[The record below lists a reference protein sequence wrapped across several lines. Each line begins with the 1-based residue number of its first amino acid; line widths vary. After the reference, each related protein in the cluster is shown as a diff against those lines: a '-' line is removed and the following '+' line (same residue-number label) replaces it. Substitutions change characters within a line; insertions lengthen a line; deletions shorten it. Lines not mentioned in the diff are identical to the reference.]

1 MARIVNKINEQW
13 EFEKQGKTTEIC
25 LPHTWNAEDGQTG
38 PELYFRGVC
47 TYRRHLKKPE
57 LAPGQQVYIEF
68 RGVNSS
74 AVVRMNGKEF
84 ARHDGGYSTF
94 RVNVTDAMEADNTL
108 EVLVDNAPNAKVY
121 PQRADFTFYGGI
133 YRDVYMIIADQSHF
147 DLDYYGGSGF
157 RITPEVNGEN
167 AVISFETYS
176 VGEAEKIVVSIAGV
190 GETELALETADGKT
204 YGKGSI
210 DIANV
215 HRWDGVDD
223 PYLYEATAVL
233 YRGGEAV
240 DAVADRF
247 GCREFR
253 FDAKEGFFL
262 NGRRY
267 PLHGVSRHQ
276 DRLGVGNALTR
287 EMHEEDME
295 LIFSM
300 GANSIR
306 LAHYQHDQ
314 YFYDLCDE
322 KGIIAWA
329 EIPYITV
336 HMDTGR
342 ENTIQQMKELITQ
355 NYNHVSI
362 VCWALSNEISLQG
375 VTENLIENHRILND
389 LVHEMDRTRVSAMAN
404 LFLLETDSP
413 LVSLPDIRGYN
424 LYYGWYVGEVEDN
437 DAFFDDFHQKYPD
450 TAIGLTEYGADSVI
464 TLQSP
469 KPEKGDYTESYQAVY
484 HEHMLEMFAAR
495 PYLWGTYVWN
505 MFEFAAAGRDEAGDP
520 GKNHKGL
527 VTFDRKQK
535 KDAFYIYKAWWS
547 TEKFVHLCGRR
558 YHDRVEDTTEVKV
571 YSNLEK
577 IALYVDDIFLAEQEG
592 QHVFRFQVP
601 IEGVHQIRAV
611 GSCADIDSE
620 DISCEDS
627 MEIAKVDTP
636 NPSYFMSPEKVRNW
650 FDAPEG
656 NVEDKEGYLSINSTM
671 GEIQATEQGAALL
684 AGMMSQ
690 MTGKTAGGMGE
701 GVAIPEAMQKMVARQ
716 PLKKLLQQGGMELEP
731 EKLQQLNAA
740 LNQIPKATVQK

>member
-13 EFEKQGKTTEIC
+13 EFEKQGKTTDIS

-47 TYRRHLKKPE
+47 TYRKHLKKPE
-57 LAPGQQVYIEF
+57 LASGQQVYIEF

-74 AVVRMNGKEF
+74 ADVRMNGKEL
-84 ARHDGGYSTF
+84 AHHDGGYSTF
-94 RVNVTDAMEADNTL
+94 RVNITDAMEADNTL
-108 EVLVDNAPNAKVY
+108 EVLVDNAPNTKVY

-157 RITPEVNGEN
+157 RITPEVNGES
-167 AVISFETYS
+167 AVVSFDTYS

-223 PYLYEATAVL
+223 PYLYEVTAVL

-240 DAVADRF
+240 DAVTDRF

-295 LIFSM
+295 LILSM

-322 KGIIAWA
+322 KGIVAWA
-329 EIPYITV
+329 EIPYITI

-355 NYNHVSI
+355 NYNHASI

-375 VTENLIENHRILND
+375 VTEDLIENHKILND
-389 LVHEMDRTRVSAMAN
+389 LVHEMDRTRVSTMAN

-424 LYYGWYVGEVEDN
+424 LYYGWYVGEMEDN

-484 HEHMLEMFAAR
+484 HEHMLEMFATR

-520 GKNHKGL
+520 GRNHKGL

-547 TEKFVHLCGRR
+547 AEKFVYLCGRR
-558 YHDRVEDTTEVKV
+558 YHDRVEDMTEIKV

-577 IALYVDDIFLAEQEG
+577 IALYVDDKFFAEQEG

-601 IEGVHQIRAV
+601 IVGAHRIKAV
-611 GSCADIDSE
+611 GSCE
-620 DISCEDS
+620 DTAFEDS
-627 MEIAKVDTP
+627 MEIAKVDAP
-636 NPSYFMSPEKVRNW
+636 NPSYFMSLDKVRNW
-650 FDAPEG
+650 FDVPEDNG
-656 NVEDKEGYLSINSTM
+656 EEREGYLSINSTM
-671 GEIQATEQGAALL
+671 AEIQATEQGAALL

-701 GVAIPEAMQKMVARQ
+701 GVEIPETMLKMVARQ

-740 LNQIPKATVQK
+740 LNQIPKN

>member
-1 MARIVNKINEQW
+1 MARIVTKINEQW
-13 EFEKQGKTTEIC
+13 EFEKQGEKISIN
-25 LPHTWNAEDGQTG
+25 LPHTWNAQDGQTG
-38 PELYFRGVC
+38 PEMYFRGVC
-47 TYRRHLKKPE
+47 IYRKNLKRPE
-57 LAPGQQVYIEF
+57 LTPGQQVYIEF
-68 RGVNSS
+68 AGVNSS
-74 AVVRMNGKEF
+74 AVVRMNGKEL
-84 ARHDGGYSTF
+84 ASHDGGYSTF
-94 RVNVTDAMEADNTL
+94 RVNVTDALEEDNML
-108 EVLVDNAPNAKVY
+108 EVLVDNAPNEKVY

-133 YRDVYMIIADQSHF
+133 YRDVSMILTDQSHF

-157 RITPEVNGEN
+157 RITPEINGEN
-167 AVISFETYS
+167 AVVGLETYS
-176 VGEAEKIVVSIAGV
+176 VGEAEKVIVSIKGAG
-190 GETELALETADGKT
+190 ESELTLETSDGKT

-210 DIANV
+210 DLVNV
-215 HRWDGVDD
+215 HKWDGVDD

-233 YRGGEAV
+233 YRGGTAV
-240 DAVADRF
+240 DAVTQRF

-287 EMHEEDME
+287 EMHQEDME
-295 LIFSM
+295 LILSM

-322 KGIIAWA
+322 KGIVAWA

-355 NYNHVSI
+355 NYNHASI

-375 VTENLIENHRILND
+375 VTEDLIENHRILND
-389 LVHEMDRTRVSAMAN
+389 LVHEMDKTRVSAMAN

-424 LYYGWYVGEVEDN
+424 LYYGWYVGEMEDN
-437 DAFFDDFHQKYPD
+437 DAFFDDFHEKYPD
-450 TAIGLTEYGADSVI
+450 TAIGLTEYGADCVI

-484 HEHMLEMFAAR
+484 HEHMLEMFATR

-547 TEKFVHLCGRR
+547 REKFVHLCGSR
-558 YHDRVEDTTEVKV
+558 YHDRVENVTEIKV

-577 IALYVDDIFLAEQEG
+577 IALYVDGKLFEEQEG
-592 QHVFRFQVP
+592 QHIFRFLVP
-601 IEGVHQIRAV
+601 ISGVHQIKAV
-611 GSCADIDSE
+611 GGCE
-620 DISCEDS
+620 NVSCEDG
-627 MEIAKVDTP
+627 MEIAKTDVP
-636 NPSYFMSPEKVRNW
+636 NPSYFMSLDKVRNW
-650 FDAPEG
+650 FDESKES
-656 NVEDKEGYLSINSTM
+656 VEDKEGYLSINSTM

-684 AGMMSQ
+684 AGMMSR
-690 MTGKTAGGMGE
+690 MAGKTAGGMGE

-731 EKLQQLNAA
+731 EKLQQLNQA
-740 LNQIPKATVQK
+740 LNQIPKAVVQS

>member
-13 EFEKQGKTTEIC
+13 EFEKQGKTTDIS

-47 TYRRHLKKPE
+47 TYRKHLKKPE
-57 LAPGQQVYIEF
+57 LASGQQVYIEF

-74 AVVRMNGKEF
+74 ADVRMNGKEL
-84 ARHDGGYSTF
+84 AHHDGGYSTF
-94 RVNVTDAMEADNTL
+94 RVNITDAMEADNTL
-108 EVLVDNAPNAKVY
+108 EVLVDNAPNTKVY

-157 RITPEVNGEN
+157 RITPEVNGES
-167 AVISFETYS
+167 AVVSFDTYS

-223 PYLYEATAVL
+223 PYLYEVTAVL

-240 DAVADRF
+240 DAVTDRF

-267 PLHGVSRHQ
+267 PLHGVSRHH

-295 LIFSM
+295 LILSM

-322 KGIIAWA
+322 KGIVAWA
-329 EIPYITV
+329 EIPYITI

-355 NYNHVSI
+355 NYNHASI

-375 VTENLIENHRILND
+375 VTEDLIENHKILND
-389 LVHEMDRTRVSAMAN
+389 LVHEMDRTRVSTMAN

-424 LYYGWYVGEVEDN
+424 LYYGWYVGEMEDN

-484 HEHMLEMFAAR
+484 HEHMLEMFATR

-520 GKNHKGL
+520 GRNHKGL

-547 TEKFVHLCGRR
+547 AEKFVYLCGRR
-558 YHDRVEDTTEVKV
+558 YHDRVEDMTEIKV

-577 IALYVDDIFLAEQEG
+577 IALYVDDKFFAEQEG

-601 IEGVHQIRAV
+601 IVGAHRIKAV
-611 GSCADIDSE
+611 GSCE
-620 DISCEDS
+620 DTAFEDS
-627 MEIAKVDTP
+627 MEIAKVDAP
-636 NPSYFMSPEKVRNW
+636 NPSYFMSLDKVRNW
-650 FDAPEG
+650 FDVPEDNG
-656 NVEDKEGYLSINSTM
+656 EEREGYLSINSTM
-671 GEIQATEQGAALL
+671 AEIQATEQGAALL

-701 GVAIPEAMQKMVARQ
+701 GVEIPETMLKMVARQ

-740 LNQIPKATVQK
+740 LNQIPKN